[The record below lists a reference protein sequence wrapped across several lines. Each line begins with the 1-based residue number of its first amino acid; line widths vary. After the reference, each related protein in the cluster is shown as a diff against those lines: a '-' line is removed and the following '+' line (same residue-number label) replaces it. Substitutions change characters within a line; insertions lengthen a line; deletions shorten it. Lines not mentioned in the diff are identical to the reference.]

1 MAELLALDAQAD
13 ENFRNAIGG
22 TIFRT
27 PEDFVEYFN
36 SGLINRS
43 FGEVKE
49 TASKLVDVYSNV
61 KLHGNRIHFVSNE
74 EAYIEKINEIFSRW
88 IPVVRLKEA
97 VRGLSGVVYIL
108 QSDPSVA
115 HIRSDEGDS
124 DVDSEKLFVDFS
136 DAQVLFDSY
145 SSYRGRELEEGM
157 VIFSVSDIEN
167 IDTSFFERIYQI
179 APH

>member
-1 MAELLALDAQAD
+1 M
-13 ENFRNAIGG
+13 
-22 TIFRT
+22 
-27 PEDFVEYFN
+27 
-36 SGLINRS
+36 
-43 FGEVKE
+43 
-49 TASKLVDVYSNV
+49 
-61 KLHGNRIHFVSNE
+61 
-74 EAYIEKINEIFSRW
+74 
-88 IPVVRLKEA
+88 VRLKEA

-136 DAQVLFDSY
+136 DAQALFESY

-167 IDTSFFERIYQI
+167 IDTSFLNACIK
-179 APH
+179 